1 MAIISDKINQGL
13 TNLTT
18 SPLGM
23 ASLGLLMQ
31 PSMSKTPINPWQYAA
46 QGMQLGIQNRAQQQE
61 LLAEQERRQEQAKND
76 ELLRQKY
83 LLDITRM
90 QDENIQQQMAIAQ
103 AKKEDDALRG
113 FLAELAKSSPEE
125 YRIASILGRDYVK
138 GLMAQRMGSS
148 RLPAALIQEYE
159 VAKGQGFPGTLM
171 DYQREK
177 TKLSQKQTPSQ
188 SIATEQGFMI
198 FDPYSKTYTL
208 AQPGVLPATQ
218 SPPLQR
224 AIAAEKSGGS
234 LEGERTTAA
243 RLDLPAY
250 LDSSAAMLNKVQQL
264 VQHPGMSAAVGAPSP
279 GKMMGMVPGSE
290 AANFKARLDEIRGG
304 QFLEAFKTLR
314 GGGAITQVEGEK
326 ATQAISR
333 MSTSQSEQEFVK
345 AANEFM
351 DVVRRGMER
360 AQRSAGQSAPAVSAP
375 NSVNFEDL
383 P

>member
-1 MAIISDKINQGL
+1 MATISDKINQGL

-31 PSMSKTPINPWQYAA
+31 PSMSKEPINPWQYAA
-46 QGMQLGIQNRAQQQE
+46 QGMQLGIQNRAQQQQ
-61 LLAEQERRQEQAKND
+61 LQEEQARQAEND
-76 ELLRQKY
+76 EMRRTRY
-83 LLDITRM
+83 LMEIERF
-90 QDENIQQQMAIAQ
+90 QNERIQQQQAAVQ
-103 AKKEDDALRG
+103 AKREDDALREFIAG
-113 FLAELAKSSPEE
+113 LPPEE
-125 YRIASILGRDYVK
+125 ARMASILGREYAK

-159 VAKGQGFPGTLM
+159 VAKGQGFPGTLI

-177 TKLSQKQTPSQ
+177 TSRPVSPNFQAIPTAQGVQVFDTRTGQIVGTQGQTPAQ
-188 SIATEQGFMI
+188 
-198 FDPYSKTYTL
+198 FDPNV
-208 AQPGVLPATQ
+208 ARDV
-218 SPPLQR
+218 
-224 AIAAEKSGGS
+224 AAGKAGGA
-234 LEGERTTAA
+234 LEGERTTTA
-243 RLDLPAY
+243 RLDLPSY

-360 AQRSAGQSAPAVSAP
+360 AQRSAGQSPAPPVSAP